1 MLIQLVEQSGDSLI
15 GLKILDIIALD
26 QFQKLQ
32 MKF

>member
-1 MLIQLVEQSGDSLI
+1 MLIQLVKQSGDSLM
-15 GLKILDIIALD
+15 GLKILDIITLE

>member
-1 MLIQLVEQSGDSLI
+1 MLIQLVEQSGDSLM
-15 GLKILDIIALD
+15 GLNIMDMIALE